1 MKQLKVIFVDDD
13 IHLGDFVSNVLESD
27 YNYKVHFQNTTL
39 GINSIIKE
47 FAPDIIILDV
57 EIGDQNGIETA
68 KDILSK
74 HPQISILF
82 VSSHSEEEFITRG
95 IDVGGNAYIPKPLSI
110 PILVSYIKRFTSN
123 KPVEQSLKISDY
135 KLDLETNSLYFE
147 NRLLKKLSPF
157 EKNALEILI
166 QNPNQIVSKEQLA
179 EKLWGHLPTTQSISS
194 IHNILSKL
202 RDLLKENQ
210 SIKIDTVRGVGYILH
225 CLDYPKH

>member
-1 MKQLKVIFVDDD
+1 MERLKVIFVDDD
-13 IHLGDFVSNVLESD
+13 IYLGDFVSNILESD
-27 YNYKVHFQNTTL
+27 YNYKVHFQNTTI
-39 GINSIIKE
+39 GINPIIKD

-68 KDILSK
+68 KDILTR
-74 HPQISILF
+74 HPQIPILF

-110 PILVSYIKRFTSN
+110 SILVSYIKRFTTN
-123 KPVEQSLKISDY
+123 KTIERSLIISDY
-135 KLDLETNSLYFE
+135 KLELESNNLYFK

-179 EKLWGHLPTTQSISS
+179 EKLWGHSLEKRNIASIQ
-194 IHNILSKL
+194 NILSKL
-202 RDLLKENQ
+202 RDLLSQNK
-210 SIKIDTVRGVGYILH
+210 SIKIDTVRGVGYLLIV
-225 CLDYPKH
+225 